1 LDGQSCPSSCP
12 CITTAPHR
20 HRQPAPSGA
29 PRPRSYTIVGEIRFN
44 GLGEWATAR
53 MLVAQFQNVQGS
65 GLDQYLIGHKQVVLY
80 PPEYKNGELEA
91 PFAK

>member
-1 LDGQSCPSSCP
+1 
-12 CITTAPHR
+12 
-20 HRQPAPSGA
+20 
-29 PRPRSYTIVGEIRFN
+29 
-44 GLGEWATAR
+44 